1 MSSLLNKLERVFGRF
16 ALHNISLY
24 LVAGQVAVFLCG
36 LLRSLSIGP
45 LLLVP
50 VLVVHGQWWRVLTF
64 LLVPPAAGGPGL
76 FGFVFIAFFWWLFYL
91 MGSALEDYWGAF
103 RFNLFLLIGWALTV
117 GAAFVTPL
125 EPATNLFVAGSV
137 FLAFAYLNPDFEL
150 VLFFILPVKI
160 KWLAL
165 LSWVGCAVMF
175 VLGPWGTRCQVA
187 AAVGNFLLFFG
198 RDIFLSARLHRRR
211 MAGAAKTFA
220 RSREEPEARHCC
232 RICGKTDLTHPQL
245 DFRYC
250 SKCAG
255 EQCYCSEHIFNH
267 EHVLT
272 DEKAKV

>member
-16 ALHNISLY
+16 AIANLSLF

-36 LLRSLSIGP
+36 MLLHALSTDP
-45 LLLVP
+45 LVLVP
-50 VLVVHGQWWRVLTF
+50 VLVLQGEWWRVLTF
-64 LLVPPAAGGPGL
+64 LLIPPP
-76 FGFVFIAFFWWLFYL
+76 VSWIFIAFSWWIFYL
-91 MGSALEDYWGAF
+91 MGSALEDYWGVF
-103 RFNLFLLIGWALTV
+103 RYNLFLFIGWVLTV
-117 GAAFVTPL
+117 GAAYLTQA

-150 VLFFILPVKI
+150 VLFFILPVKV

-165 LSWVGCAVMF
+165 LTWVGYAVVF
-175 VLGPWGTRCQVA
+175 FRGEWSTRCQVLA
-187 AAVGNFLLFFG
+187 TVGNFLLFFG

-211 MAGAAKTFA
+211 MTGAAQGFG
-220 RSREEPEARHCC
+220 RSSAEPEARHRC
-232 RICGKTDLTHPQL
+232 RICGKTELTDPQL

-250 SKCAG
+250 SKCVG
-255 EQCYCSEHIFNH
+255 EHCYCSEHIFNH